1 MLIDNSAVQSNH
13 LRFRLFQKTESL
25 ITAVGSDDEKIQP
38 EDLPNNH
45 VQPPSVTDGSPTPP
59 VSVNNNVE
67 ENAPEETL
75 TDDLEGENKNN
86 CELLKEQVE
95 RGQSIFELFEQ
106 ELS

>member
-45 VQPPSVTDGSPTPP
+45 VQP
-59 VSVNNNVE
+59 
-67 ENAPEETL
+67 L
-75 TDDLEGENKNN
+75 TSN
-86 CELLKEQVE
+86 
-95 RGQSIFELFEQ
+95 
-106 ELS
+106 